1 MYLPLFAGLQRH
13 EQRPTLAGGRRSKRD
28 HLRHPPL
35 RVTATHPPWRV
46 ADPADED
53 PEVEELEDATAC
65 DSRDGTNRTM
75 YLSYTFDTHAHTNF

>member
-13 EQRPTLAGGRRSKRD
+13 EHRPTLAGGRRSKRD

-65 DSRDGTNRTM
+65 DRTEKIG
-75 YLSYTFDTHAHTNF
+75 LYT